1 MEKQGTKKKGAEM
14 SEGKELRKK
23 ILALRD
29 AINNDD
35 IIEKSTLICDKILG
49 FKEIEMARN
58 IFVYIN
64 FRSEVITLP
73 LVSELIKL
81 EKRISVPKTH
91 VQENRMDAV
100 HIEDLSAD
108 LVPGYQD
115 IPEPRSDL
123 LATNITE
130 PQNIDVIILPGS
142 VFDERGGR
150 FGYGGGYYDRFVE
163 KIPFAVRI
171 GLAFDI
177 QVVKEA
183 PLQPHDE
190 LLDFIVTENRII
202 KVESRL

>member
-1 MEKQGTKKKGAEM
+1 M

-29 AINNDD
+29 SLNND
-35 IIEKSTLICDKILG
+35 ELVQKSSVICDKILG
-49 FKEIEMARN
+49 FKEIDMAKN
-58 IFVYIN
+58 IFTYVN

-73 LVSELIKL
+73 LISELMKL
-81 EKRISVPKTH
+81 NKIISVPKTYN
-91 VQENRMDAV
+91 QEHRMDAI
-100 HIEDLSAD
+100 HIEDISAD
-108 LVPGYQD
+108 LVPGYAD
-115 IPEPRSDL
+115 IPEPRPEL
-123 LATNITE
+123 LTENVTE
-130 PQNIDVIILPGS
+130 PQNIDVVILPGS

-177 QVVKEA
+177 QVVEAA

-190 LLDFIVTENRII
+190 LLDYIVTESRII
-202 KVESRL
+202 TVDSRL

>member
-1 MEKQGTKKKGAEM
+1 M

-29 AINNDD
+29 SLNKD
-35 IIEKSTLICDKILG
+35 ELVQKSSLICEKILG
-49 FKEIEMARN
+49 FKEIDMAKN
-58 IFVYIN
+58 IFTYVN

-73 LVSELIKL
+73 LISEFMKL
-81 EKRISVPKTH
+81 NKKISVPKTYD
-91 VQENRMDAV
+91 QEHRMVAIQV
-100 HIEDLSAD
+100 EDISAD
-108 LVPGYQD
+108 LVPGYAD
-115 IPEPRSDL
+115 IPEPRPEL
-123 LATNITE
+123 LSENVTE
-130 PQNIDVIILPGS
+130 PENIDVVILPGS

-177 QVVKEA
+177 QVVEEV

-190 LLDFIVTENRII
+190 LLDYIVTESRII
-202 KVESRL
+202 EIESRL